1 MTFTQIADKYILS
14 TPMSKKFIIKK
25 YIKYLFAVWRGTNHS
40 PKAIYQFF
48 KYNTFNEI
56 IHGNVLIPASHVV
69 IQLEKGG
76 KIIKKGISY
85 IGTKRYRKSKL
96 ETRLLIEKG
105 GVLELG
111 PNTNIMYGADIEVFH
126 DARLI
131 YKGEGGSN
139 IGATV
144 ICGEKIE
151 IGKGTMMGRNV
162 LIRDNNGDHY
172 INRTGYKNTRP
183 VVIGEKAW
191 LCEGCTI
198 MLGVNIGDGA
208 IVGAKAFVTSNIPPN
223 TMVSGNPSKV
233 VDEDVLWKY

>member
-1 MTFTQIADKYILS
+1 M
-14 TPMSKKFIIKK
+14 
-25 YIKYLFAVWRGTNHS
+25 
-40 PKAIYQFF
+40 
-48 KYNTFNEI
+48 
-56 IHGNVLIPASHVV
+56 
-69 IQLEKGG
+69 
-76 KIIKKGISY
+76 
-85 IGTKRYRKSKL
+85 
-96 ETRLLIEKG
+96 
-105 GVLELG
+105 ELG

-233 VDEDVLWKY
+233 VDEDVFWKY

>member
-1 MTFTQIADKYILS
+1 
-14 TPMSKKFIIKK
+14 
-25 YIKYLFAVWRGTNHS
+25 
-40 PKAIYQFF
+40 
-48 KYNTFNEI
+48 
-56 IHGNVLIPASHVV
+56 
-69 IQLEKGG
+69 
-76 KIIKKGISY
+76 
-85 IGTKRYRKSKL
+85 
-96 ETRLLIEKG
+96 
-105 GVLELG
+105 
-111 PNTNIMYGADIEVFH
+111 MYGADIEVFH

-208 IVGAKAFVTSNIPPN
+208 IVEPKHSLLLIFHQIQWCLAILRKLLTKMF
-223 TMVSGNPSKV
+223 SGNTK
-233 VDEDVLWKY
+233 